1 MGISYPTN
9 NLRKEM
15 TVVSSHVSLTAKLKQ
30 KEKEKANAG
39 VLYNASITK
48 PCIQKVL

>member
-15 TVVSSHVSLTAKLKQ
+15 TVMSSHVSLTAKLKQ

-39 VLYNASITK
+39 VLYNASITNQVSK
-48 PCIQKVL
+48 KSL